1 MTDRIQFEIPREYA
15 GFKEEGLPDRYYTFN
30 DVDKLIGDLRGD
42 PLFDV
47 ETAGKSEEGR
57 EIRLIKTGT
66 GSTVI
71 FMWAQMHGD
80 EPTANAALF
89 DLMKFL
95 RNPGRFVNL
104 RDEILDNL
112 TLWIMPLVNPDGAER
127 FTRENASGVDLNRDA
142 YDLTTPE
149 ANVLM
154 NSFRHIKPDFAF
166 NLHDQGRA
174 HAAGDSGRPATIS
187 FLAPPPDKSN
197 SNPPNRLN
205 AKKLISSLVD
215 HLQKLIPGHIGRY
228 SEEFEYRAF
237 GDSFQALGAATIL
250 VESGG
255 WEDDI
260 ERRFQRS
267 LNFFLFIT
275 AFKSII
281 SGEYLSFD
289 TKLYDGLP
297 GNKKV
302 MYDLLIRGV
311 KLEGEL
317 VNIGINRIEVPSKTG
332 RPVKIKGTV
341 KRIGKLRNRRGYTEI
356 DGTGLS
362 IVPAVRIGGRA
373 NFVLQQ
379 GEKKVYEVKDGIAI
393 EIPDQV

>member
-1 MTDRIQFEIPREYA
+1 MTDRVQFEILNEHA
-15 GFKEEGLPDRYYTFN
+15 GFKEERLPDRYYTFN
-30 DVDKLIGDLRGD
+30 DVDLLIGELVGQ

-47 ETAGKSEEGR
+47 QTAGVSEEGR
-57 EIRLIKTGT
+57 EIRLIKSGR
-66 GSTVI
+66 GKIRV

-89 DLMKFL
+89 DLMKFF
-95 RNPGRFVNL
+95 RNPGRFSKL

-112 TLWIMPLVNPDGAER
+112 TIWIMPLVNPDGAER

-142 YDLTTPE
+142 HDLTTPE

-154 NSFRHIKPDFAF
+154 NAFRNIKPDFAF

-174 HAAGDSGRPATIS
+174 HAAGDSGKPATIS
-187 FLAPPPDKSN
+187 FLAPPPDDKN
-197 SNPPNRLN
+197 SIPPKRLN
-205 AKKLISSLVD
+205 AKKLISNLVD

-281 SGEYLSFD
+281 PCEYLSFD
-289 TKLYDGLP
+289 TKLYDELP

-311 KLEGEL
+311 SLQGKI
-317 VNIGINRIEVPSKTG
+317 VNIGVNRIEVPSKKG
-332 RPVKIKGTV
+332 RPVIVKGTV
-341 KRIGKLRNRRGYTEI
+341 KRIGKLRNRRGYKEI

-362 IVPAVRIGGRA
+362 VVPPVRNGGRA
-373 NFVLQQ
+373 DFVLQR
-379 GEKKVYEVKDGIAI
+379 GEKKVYEVNNGTAKEFPEQI
-393 EIPDQV
+393 